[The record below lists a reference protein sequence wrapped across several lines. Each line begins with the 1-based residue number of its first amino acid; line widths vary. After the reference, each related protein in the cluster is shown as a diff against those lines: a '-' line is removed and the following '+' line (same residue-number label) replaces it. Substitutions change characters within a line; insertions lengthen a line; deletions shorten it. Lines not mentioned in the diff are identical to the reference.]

1 MGAGGKRRAQR
12 ATRLGRRRAASR
24 HVANQFQIIR
34 GSRAPY
40 LVWGRGGRFRGGSE
54 AGREAVSGGASW
66 GVPRGV
72 DVLGGGEAVQL
83 PPHQPLV
90 NAGAGHELLVLA
102 LLRHGA
108 LVHHGNA
115 VRIPHGAQPVGHHD
129 DGPAPGQH
137 ERIQRLLDGGLALR
151 VQGAG
156 GLVQQ
161 HHLGLADEHPGEGEP
176 LALAAAQLHA
186 ALAHHGA
193 VALGEGGDEL
203 VRVRL
208 LGGPLQVRAAVP
220 LHPVRDVLLDAA
232 GEDLG
237 LLRHDAHEA
246 VDGAA
251 VKVADVPAVQQDP
264 PGGGR
269 VELHQQ
275 T

>member
-115 VRIPHGAQPVGHHD
+115 VRIPHGAQPAAASEVR
-129 DGPAPGQH
+129 PVSQLI
-137 ERIQRLLDGGLALR
+137 R
-151 VQGAG
+151 
-156 GLVQQ
+156 
-161 HHLGLADEHPGEGEP
+161 
-176 LALAAAQLHA
+176 AAAQRIA
-186 ALAHHGA
+186 
-193 VALGEGGDEL
+193 E
-203 VRVRL
+203 
-208 LGGPLQVRAAVP
+208 RAGRPNTGAVP
-220 LHPVRDVLLDAA
+220 LIPRLGFAPVHYHFQPLAPRHNALLC
-232 GEDLG
+232 GGLG
-237 LLRHDAHEA
+237 LC
-246 VDGAA
+246 GC
-251 VKVADVPAVQQDP
+251 
-264 PGGGR
+264 
-269 VELHQQ
+269 
-275 T
+275 